1 MIDVNDLRKGVNFTL
16 DGELFKVLD
25 YQHNKTGRGNA
36 TIRTTLRTCAQVR
49 RFRRRLSR
57 RSGAGCRLESR
68 EVEYLYTDD
77 QFLTFMDLETY
88 EQPII
93 RRDTF
98 GDDLKYL
105 REGLQLKL
113 LKYEEEIIDY
123 ELPNS
128 IVYEVTDSEIAVAG
142 DTATGA
148 TKKITLETA
157 SRSPSRCSSPWA
169 TRSRSTP
176 RRRVHHPRLGHGP
189 HQQPGSRHRAGFL
202 VFSAD

>member
-25 YQHNKTGRGNA
+25 YQHNKSGRGNA
-36 TIRTTLRTCAQVR
+36 SIRTTLRNLRTGATVSKT
-49 RFRRRLSR
+49 FI
-57 RSGAGCRLESR
+57 SGDRVQDVRLESR

-113 LKYEEEIIDY
+113 LKYEDEIIDY

-148 TKKITLETA
+148 TKKITLETGLQVTV
-157 SRSPSRCSSPWA
+157 PLFVTVGDKIKVNTETGEYI
-169 TRSRSTP
+169 TR
-176 RRRVHHPRLGHGP
+176 V
-189 HQQPGSRHRAGFL
+189 
-202 VFSAD
+202 